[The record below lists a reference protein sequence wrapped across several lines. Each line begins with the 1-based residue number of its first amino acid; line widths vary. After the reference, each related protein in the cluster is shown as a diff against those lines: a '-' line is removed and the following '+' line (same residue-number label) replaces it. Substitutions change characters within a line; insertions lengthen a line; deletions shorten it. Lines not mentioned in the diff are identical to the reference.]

1 MMGLHV
7 LAFAFGV
14 VLVGVTGIS
23 AMRTLLLPRGTRDLV
38 SGTAFQAT
46 WLVFGPLTR
55 LARSYERRD
64 RIMALYAPVTLIL
77 LIFTWLAMVLT
88 GFMLMFWGAGVQP
101 MGEAFVLSGSSLLT
115 LGFATQ
121 DGFWLRLL
129 IFLEAAIGLGL
140 VALLI
145 AYLPTMYT
153 EFSRREESVNLL
165 EVRAGSPPSA
175 VEWLVRVQEND
186 TIAGMA
192 KTFEPWEHWFAEL
205 EESHTSLLP
214 LVFFRSPQ
222 PDRSW
227 ITAAG
232 AVLDTAALFLSAV
245 DIPVNDMPARLCLRA
260 GYLALGRIADLFDIP
275 YHPNPSF
282 PDVPISISREE
293 FDEACAAL
301 EDAGVP
307 LREDLNRA
315 WLDFAG
321 WRVNYDRPLL
331 ALAALVQAPYA
342 PWSSDRSVT
351 GIKVTEET
359 GEATAVVADES
370 EK

>member
-1 MMGLHV
+1 MILLRILLFCGGAL
-7 LAFAFGV
+7 
-14 VLVGVTGIS
+14 LVGVTGIS
-23 AMRTLLLPRGTRDLV
+23 AVRTLLLPRGTRDLV
-38 SGTAFQAT
+38 SGSAFRFT
-46 WLVFGPLTR
+46 WLLFAPLTR
-55 LARSYERRD
+55 FARSYERRD

-77 LIFTWLAMVLT
+77 LIFTWLALVLL
-88 GFMLMFWGAGVQP
+88 GFMFMFWGAGVTP
-101 MGEAFVLSGSSLLT
+101 LGEAFFLSGSSLLT

-121 DGFWLRLL
+121 EAFWLRVL
-129 IFLEAAIGLGL
+129 IFIEAAIGLGL

-145 AYLPTMYT
+145 AYLPTMYSA
-153 EFSRREESVNLL
+153 FSLREESVNLL

-175 VEWLVRVQEND
+175 VEWLIRMQQND

-192 KTFEPWEHWFAEL
+192 KSFEPWEHWFAEL

-227 ITAAG
+227 VTAAG
-232 AVLDTAALFLSAV
+232 AVLDTAAIFVSVV

-260 GYLALGRIADLFDIP
+260 GYLALRRIADMFEIA
-275 YHPNPSF
+275 YSANPSF
-282 PDVPISISREE
+282 PADPISIARQE

-301 EDAGVP
+301 ETAGVP
-307 LREDLNRA
+307 LRADRDQA
-315 WLDFAG
+315 WLDFGG

-342 PWSSDRSVT
+342 PWSSDRSAKDMKEVSL
-351 GIKVTEET
+351 G
-359 GEATAVVADES
+359 
-370 EK
+370 

>member
-1 MMGLHV
+1 MILLRVIAFTGGL
-7 LAFAFGV
+7 L
-14 VLVGVTGIS
+14 LVAVTGIS
-23 AMRTLLLPRGTRDLV
+23 AVRTLLLPRGTRDLV
-38 SGTAFQAT
+38 SGTAFRGT
-46 WLVFGPLTR
+46 WLAFKPLTR
-55 LARSYERRD
+55 FSGSYERRD
-64 RIMALYAPVTLIL
+64 RIMALYAPITLIII
-77 LIFTWLAMVLT
+77 IFTWLTLVLL
-88 GFMLMFWGAGVQP
+88 GFMLMFWGAGVTP
-101 MGEAFVLSGSSLLT
+101 LGEAFVLSGSSLLT

-121 DGFWLRLL
+121 EGFWLRVL
-129 IFLEAAIGLGL
+129 IFIEAAIGLGL

-145 AYLPTMYT
+145 AYLPTMYSA
-153 EFSRREESVNLL
+153 FSRREEAVNLL

-175 VEWLVRVQEND
+175 VEWLIRVQEND

-232 AVLDTAALFLSAV
+232 AVLDTAAIYLSAV

-260 GYLALGRIADLFDIP
+260 GYLALRRIADMFDIA
-275 YHPNPSF
+275 YVENPSF
-282 PDVPISISREE
+282 PDDPISISRQE

-301 EDAGVP
+301 AAAGVP
-307 LREDLNRA
+307 LHEDLDEA
-315 WLDFAG
+315 WLHFGG
-321 WRVNYDRPLL
+321 WRVNYDQPLL

-342 PWSSDRSVT
+342 PWSSDRSARDM
-351 GIKVTEET
+351 KP
-359 GEATAVVADES
+359 VALN
-370 EK
+370 